1 MESPTKYETFNDYMA
16 RYEAVANPLIRAYQ
30 HLVQPGLGYA
40 HYTNERIISLWHDW
54 SLARVEFWRVT
65 GSGILP
71 RPSCPEAPPD
81 DEEHQPCREMWGQMM
96 REIVE
101 QGGANANV
109 ESVKGT
115 VAKILS
121 SNACKSHPATCPC
134 KVPKNPWT
142 WKQSVE
148 ALEPLGI
155 THHQG
160 CRCSPPLGCK
170 QRLTEEKKVNSPTAV
185 LVDGGC
191 SQVKVISAASRY
203 VHNVDTC
210 ACGTCH
216 KARVTAGTDDEYY
229 MRCKKASLDS
239 LNDVSKHSPHN
250 PDTCACGTCHRARV
264 ASGTQGA
271 YDEWNRKLLD
281 ASLEKYVNSKGY
293 SATMRRVYCPSDP
306 ANASSLGSLVYAQE
320 EASLF
325 REGNSL
331 LHKLSKTIG
340 SERFRERLALI
351 REFVTKLEAFLER
364 GKGGLLDSTLRK
376 AMQCDDNI
384 TTREAL
390 ASSWTNMQGLLA
402 DVFCKL
408 PPEVTASPLNS
419 LLAAEEANGMR

>member
-40 HYTNERIISLWHDW
+40 HYTNERIISLWNDW

-109 ESVKGT
+109 ESVKAT

-216 KARVTAGTDDEYY
+216 KARV
-229 MRCKKASLDS
+229 
-239 LNDVSKHSPHN
+239 
-250 PDTCACGTCHRARV
+250 

-271 YDEWNRKLLD
+271 YDEWNRKVLD
-281 ASLEKYVNSKGY
+281 ASLEKYVKRKGY

-331 LHKLSKTIG
+331 LHKLSSIIG